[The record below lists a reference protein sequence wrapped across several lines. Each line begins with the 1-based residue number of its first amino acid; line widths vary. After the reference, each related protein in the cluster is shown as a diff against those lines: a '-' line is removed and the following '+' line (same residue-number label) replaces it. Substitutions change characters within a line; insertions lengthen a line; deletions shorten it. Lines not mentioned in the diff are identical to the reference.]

1 MTRSL
6 RCLSV
11 ILLALAGCGDLP
23 TDDRG
28 PAALRVLPVFEQTQ
42 GSLPILTVDELRVR
56 VYDLGGEV
64 LLAQA
69 AAPVSPSDVEVE
81 VELRIDATPG
91 EAVTVE
97 VEFRDGVLPVYVGGP
112 VAVVPSE
119 VPVEVSVGYVG
130 AGACGELAGS
140 VGVGPIGGAPVVVQG
155 ELEVGDC
162 YRDDEASFADRW
174 RVDLPGD
181 AGLTLAVD
189 PDAGASPLFLR
200 LTELDGTPLVDPVPG
215 GVSLAI
221 AAGSYVAEVT
231 SADPLARLA
240 YDLSVVEFDRCD
252 AETGQLSNGVTFSQ
266 ALTAVDCPLASGRTA
281 DLWGAQIASAGAYRI
296 DLESGGLD
304 VRLLVTDS
312 DATDPFAVQPFMEDD
327 DGGFGRFDALVAGTF
342 PAGSYRVW
350 STTSTPLG
358 GFGDYQIA
366 LRRLAPGAPT
376 LEVRD
381 VVSLGAN
388 SGQCGSSQ
396 AYLFSFGFE
405 DGDGDL
411 VTGGGVTI
419 RLTGIPSGIQETK
432 GVGWESFPAL
442 NPYAGYAEI
451 VTCESFVS
459 GDSSK
464 RAEFFIFDAAGRTSA
479 IYSQELFP
487 VAGRGAAPGAD
498 RPAPVAGPVGAP
510 EGESPSQPTGGR
522 NR

>member
-1 MTRSL
+1 MTRSF
-6 RCLSV
+6 RCLSAL
-11 ILLALAGCGDLP
+11 LLALAGCGELP

-28 PAALRVLPVFEQTQ
+28 PAALRVLPVFAQTQ
-42 GSLPILTVDELRVR
+42 GSLPILDVDELRVQ
-56 VYDLGGEV
+56 VYDLAGEV
-64 LLAQA
+64 LLARTSA
-69 AAPVSPSDVEVE
+69 TVSPSDVEVE

-91 EAVTVE
+91 AAVTVD
-97 VEFRDGVLPVYVGGP
+97 VEFRDGGLPVYVGGP

-130 AGACGELAGS
+130 AGACEELTGS
-140 VGVGPIGGAPVVVQG
+140 VGVGPIGGAPSVVEG

-174 RVDLPGD
+174 RVDLSAD
-181 AGLTLAVD
+181 AGLTVAVD
-189 PDAGASPLFLR
+189 PDVGSSPLFLR
-200 LTELDGTPLVDPVPG
+200 ITDLDGTPMVDPVPG

-221 AAGSYVAEVT
+221 AAGSYIAEVT

-240 YDLSVVEFDRCD
+240 YDLSVVEYDRCD
-252 AETGQLSNGVTFSQ
+252 AETGQLSNGVTFPQS
-266 ALTAVDCPLASGRTA
+266 LTAVDCPLASGRPA
-281 DLWGAQIASAGAYRI
+281 DLWGVQVPTDGAYRI
-296 DLESGGLD
+296 DLESGELD
-304 VRLLVTDS
+304 TRLLVTGP

-327 DGGFGRFDALVAGTF
+327 DGGAGRFDALVAGTF
-342 PAGSYRVW
+342 PAGDYRVW

-358 GFGDYQIA
+358 GFGDYQIG
-366 LRRLAPGAPT
+366 LRRLSPGAPT

-381 VVSLGAN
+381 VVALGTS

-419 RLTGIPSGIQETK
+419 RLTGIPSGIEETK

-479 IYSQELFP
+479 IYSQDLFP
-487 VAGRGAAPGAD
+487 VAGRSGSPGTSS
-498 RPAPVAGPVGAP
+498 APVAIPVGAP
-510 EGESPSQPTGGR
+510 DAESPSQSSGGR